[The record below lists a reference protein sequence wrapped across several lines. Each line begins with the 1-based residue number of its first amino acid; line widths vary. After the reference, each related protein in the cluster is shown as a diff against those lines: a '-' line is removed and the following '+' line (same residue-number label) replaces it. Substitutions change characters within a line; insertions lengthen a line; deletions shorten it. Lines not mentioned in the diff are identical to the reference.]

1 MKVHPFNLIKI
12 TGNDKHNKD
21 VDETIQQLQPQADI
35 KIAER
40 RHQEILRENKAA
52 NKIAKR
58 ALIMS
63 GIAIFVSIVAI
74 VASVLIGIYT

>member
-21 VDETIQQLQPQADI
+21 VDETIQQLQHQADI

-40 RHQEILRENKAA
+40 RHQEILRENKEA

>member
-1 MKVHPFNLIKI
+1 MKVNPFNLIKI
-12 TGNDKHNKD
+12 TGNDKHNKE
-21 VDETIQQLQPQADI
+21 VDETIQQLQRQADI
-35 KIAER
+35 EIAER
-40 RHQEILRENKAA
+40 RHQEILRENKVA